1 MALAPGVLLGVGSSY
16 EWEGFEDM
24 SEQSLRII
32 VNGKPYLVEVDD
44 LTASPI
50 SVWVNGKP
58 FSVDIE
64 PLRESLVQG
73 AKELGV
79 AVPSPFDPSTGLRT
93 GYAHDMPADV
103 SAAPQAVG
111 APGPS
116 VKEVIAPMPGNI
128 MDIRVGVGDHVSY
141 KQELCNLEAMKM
153 KNSIRSPRDGVIA
166 AVKVR
171 EGQTVAY
178 GDVLFVFQ

>member
-1 MALAPGVLLGVGSSY
+1 
-16 EWEGFEDM
+16 M

-44 LTASPI
+44 LTVSPI
-50 SVWVNGKP
+50 SVRVNGKP
-58 FSVDIE
+58 FSVEIE
-64 PLRESLVQG
+64 PLRESSVEGVGEPG
-73 AKELGV
+73 A
-79 AVPSPFDPSTGLRT
+79 AIPPPFDPSTGLRT
-93 GYAHDMPADV
+93 GYAHDMPAEV
-103 SAAPQAVG
+103 SATPKAVG

-171 EGQTVAY
+171 ERQAVAY
-178 GDVLFVFQ
+178 GDVLFVFEPQD

>member
-1 MALAPGVLLGVGSSY
+1 
-16 EWEGFEDM
+16 M

-50 SVWVNGKP
+50 SVRVNGKP
-58 FSVDIE
+58 FSVEIE
-64 PLRESLVQG
+64 PLRESPAEGVG
-73 AKELGV
+73 EPTVVPPLGE
-79 AVPSPFDPSTGLRT
+79 A
-93 GYAHDMPADV
+93 
-103 SAAPQAVG
+103 SATTKAVG
-111 APGPS
+111 GPGLS

-141 KQELCNLEAMKM
+141 QQELCNLEAMKM

-178 GDVLFVFQ
+178 GDVLFVLQ

>member
-1 MALAPGVLLGVGSSY
+1 
-16 EWEGFEDM
+16 M

-50 SVWVNGKP
+50 SVRVNGKP
-58 FSVDIE
+58 FSVEIE
-64 PLRESLVQG
+64 PFRESASGLPPDLQSG
-73 AKELGV
+73 GP
-79 AVPSPFDPSTGLRT
+79 AVPSPGE
-93 GYAHDMPADV
+93 V
-103 SAAPQAVG
+103 SAAPKAVG

-128 MDIRVGVGDHVSY
+128 MDIRVEVGDHVSY

-178 GDVLFVFQ
+178 GDVLFVFE

>member
-1 MALAPGVLLGVGSSY
+1 
-16 EWEGFEDM
+16 M

-32 VNGKPYLVEVDD
+32 VNGQPYLVEVDD

-50 SVWVNGKP
+50 SVRVNGKP
-58 FSVDIE
+58 FSVEIE
-64 PLRESLVQG
+64 PLREPLSGLPPDLQSG
-73 AKELGV
+73 RPAF
-79 AVPSPFDPSTGLRT
+79 PPPFDPSTGLRT
-93 GYAHDMPADV
+93 GYAHDMPAEL
-103 SAAPQAVG
+103 SAEPKAVG

-153 KNSIRSPRDGVIA
+153 KNSIRSPRDGVIVA
-166 AVKVR
+166 IKVR

>member
-1 MALAPGVLLGVGSSY
+1 LGGGSSC
-16 EWEGFEDM
+16 EGEGFEDM
-24 SEQSLRII
+24 SEQSLRIM

-50 SVWVNGKP
+50 SVRVNGKP
-58 FSVDIE
+58 FSVEIE
-64 PLRESLVQG
+64 PFRESASG
-73 AKELGV
+73 P
-79 AVPSPFDPSTGLRT
+79 AVPSP
-93 GYAHDMPADV
+93 AEV
-103 SAAPQAVG
+103 SAAPKAVG

-178 GDVLFVFQ
+178 GDVLFVFE

>member
-1 MALAPGVLLGVGSSY
+1 
-16 EWEGFEDM
+16 M

-32 VNGKPYLVEVDD
+32 VNGKSYLVEVDD
-44 LTASPI
+44 LTVSPI
-50 SVWVNGKP
+50 SVRVNGKP
-58 FSVDIE
+58 FSVEIE
-64 PLRESLVQG
+64 PLGESPSGLSPDLQSG
-73 AKELGV
+73 GP
-79 AVPSPFDPSTGLRT
+79 AVPSPVE
-93 GYAHDMPADV
+93 A
-103 SAAPQAVG
+103 SATPKAVG
-111 APGPS
+111 APEPS
-116 VKEVIAPMPGNI
+116 VREVSAPMPGNI

-178 GDVLFVFQ
+178 GEVLFTFE

>member
-1 MALAPGVLLGVGSSY
+1 
-16 EWEGFEDM
+16 M

-50 SVWVNGKP
+50 SVRVNGKP
-58 FSVDIE
+58 FSVEIE
-64 PLRESLVQG
+64 PLRESASG
-73 AKELGV
+73 P
-79 AVPSPFDPSTGLRT
+79 AVPSP
-93 GYAHDMPADV
+93 AEV
-103 SAAPQAVG
+103 SAAPKAVG

-128 MDIRVGVGDHVSY
+128 MDIRVGLGDHVSY

-178 GDVLFVFQ
+178 GDVLFVFE

>member
-1 MALAPGVLLGVGSSY
+1 
-16 EWEGFEDM
+16 M

-32 VNGKPYLVEVDD
+32 VNGKAYLVEVDD

-50 SVWVNGKP
+50 SVRVNGKL
-58 FSVDIE
+58 FSVEIE
-64 PLRESLVQG
+64 PLRESPSG
-73 AKELGV
+73 P
-79 AVPSPFDPSTGLRT
+79 AVPSPADIS
-93 GYAHDMPADV
+93 AMPK
-103 SAAPQAVG
+103 AVG

-141 KQELCNLEAMKM
+141 KQELCSLEAMKM

-166 AVKVR
+166 AVKVK
-171 EGQTVAY
+171 EGQAVAY
-178 GDVLFVFQ
+178 GDVLFVFE

>member
-1 MALAPGVLLGVGSSY
+1 
-16 EWEGFEDM
+16 M

-44 LTASPI
+44 LTVSPI
-50 SVWVNGKP
+50 SVRVNGKP
-58 FSVDIE
+58 FSVEIE
-64 PLRESLVQG
+64 PPRESPVEGVGKPG
-73 AKELGV
+73 AAFPL
-79 AVPSPFDPSTGLRT
+79 
-93 GYAHDMPADV
+93 PAEV
-103 SAAPQAVG
+103 SAAPRAVS

-166 AVKVR
+166 AVNVR

>member
-1 MALAPGVLLGVGSSY
+1 MAQPWGMALAPGVLLGGGSSC

-32 VNGKPYLVEVDD
+32 VNGKSYLVEVDD

-50 SVWVNGKP
+50 SVRVNGRP
-58 FSVDIE
+58 FNVEIK
-64 PLRESLVQG
+64 PLRESPVEG
-73 AKELGV
+73 IVEPVA
-79 AVPSPFDPSTGLRT
+79 AVPL
-93 GYAHDMPADV
+93 PAEIA
-103 SAAPQAVG
+103 AAPKAVG

-128 MDIRVGVGDHVSY
+128 MDIWVGVGDHVSY
-141 KQELCNLEAMKM
+141 QQELCNLEAMKM

>member
-1 MALAPGVLLGVGSSY
+1 
-16 EWEGFEDM
+16 M
-24 SEQSLRII
+24 SEQSLRVI

-50 SVWVNGKP
+50 SVRVNGKP
-58 FSVDIE
+58 FSVEIE
-64 PLRESLVQG
+64 PLRELPVEGVGEPG
-73 AKELGV
+73 AG
-79 AVPSPFDPSTGLRT
+79 VPSPFDS
-93 GYAHDMPADV
+93 AHDMPAEV
-103 SAAPQAVG
+103 PAAPKAVG

-166 AVKVR
+166 AIKVR

>member
-1 MALAPGVLLGVGSSY
+1 
-16 EWEGFEDM
+16 M
-24 SEQSLRII
+24 SEQSLRVI
-32 VNGKPYLVEVDD
+32 VNGKSYLVEVDD

-50 SVWVNGKP
+50 SVRVNGKP
-58 FSVDIE
+58 FSVEIE
-64 PLRESLVQG
+64 PLREPSG
-73 AKELGV
+73 EGIGEL
-79 AVPSPFDPSTGLRT
+79 AVPPSET
-93 GYAHDMPADV
+93 
-103 SAAPQAVG
+103 SAAPKAVG

-116 VKEVIAPMPGNI
+116 VQEVIAPMPGNI

-171 EGQTVAY
+171 EGQTVGY
-178 GDVLFVFQ
+178 GEILFICE

>member
-1 MALAPGVLLGVGSSY
+1 LGGGSSC
-16 EWEGFEDM
+16 EGEGFEDM

-50 SVWVNGKP
+50 SVRVNGKP
-58 FSVDIE
+58 FSVEIE
-64 PLRESLVQG
+64 PLRESASG
-73 AKELGV
+73 P
-79 AVPSPFDPSTGLRT
+79 AVPSP
-93 GYAHDMPADV
+93 AEV
-103 SAAPQAVG
+103 SAAPKAVG

-128 MDIRVGVGDHVSY
+128 MDIRVGLGDHVSY

-178 GDVLFVFQ
+178 GDVLFVFE

>member
-1 MALAPGVLLGVGSSY
+1 
-16 EWEGFEDM
+16 M
-24 SEQSLRII
+24 SEQSLRVI

-50 SVWVNGKP
+50 SVRVNGKP
-58 FSVDIE
+58 FSVEIE
-64 PLRESLVQG
+64 PLRESPPRLPPDLQSG
-73 AKELGV
+73 GP
-79 AVPSPFDPSTGLRT
+79 AVPSPVE
-93 GYAHDMPADV
+93 A
-103 SAAPQAVG
+103 SAAPIAVG
-111 APGPS
+111 TPGPS

-128 MDIRVGVGDHVSY
+128 MDIRVGVGDQVSY

-153 KNSIRSPRDGVIA
+153 KNSIRSPRDGAIA

>member
-1 MALAPGVLLGVGSSY
+1 MN
-16 EWEGFEDM
+16 
-24 SEQSLRII
+24 EQSLRII

-50 SVWVNGKP
+50 SVRVNGKP
-58 FSVDIE
+58 FSVEIE
-64 PLRESLVQG
+64 PLRESPSMLPPDCKSG
-73 AKELGV
+73 GP
-79 AVPSPFDPSTGLRT
+79 AVPSP
-93 GYAHDMPADV
+93 AKA
-103 SAAPQAVG
+103 SAAPIAIG
-111 APGPS
+111 TPGPS

-128 MDIRVGVGDHVSY
+128 MDIRVGVGDQVNY

-166 AVKVR
+166 AVNVG

-178 GDVLFVFQ
+178 GEVLFTFE

>member
-1 MALAPGVLLGVGSSY
+1 
-16 EWEGFEDM
+16 M
-24 SEQSLRII
+24 SEQSLRVI

-50 SVWVNGKP
+50 SVRVNGKP
-58 FSVDIE
+58 FSVEIE
-64 PLRESLVQG
+64 PLRESSVEGVGKPG
-73 AKELGV
+73 A
-79 AVPSPFDPSTGLRT
+79 AVPSH
-93 GYAHDMPADV
+93 AEV
-103 SAAPQAVG
+103 SAAPKAIG

-166 AVKVR
+166 AVEVR

-178 GDVLFVFQ
+178 GEVLFVFQ

>member
-1 MALAPGVLLGVGSSY
+1 LGGGSSC
-16 EWEGFEDM
+16 EGEGLEDM
-24 SEQSLRII
+24 IEQSLRII
-32 VNGKPYLVEVDD
+32 VNDKPYLVEIDD

-50 SVWVNGKP
+50 SVRVNGKP
-58 FSVDIE
+58 FSVEIE
-64 PLRESLVQG
+64 PLRESPVEGVGEPG
-73 AKELGV
+73 AV
-79 AVPSPFDPSTGLRT
+79 VPSPFDLSTGLTT
-93 GYAHDMPADV
+93 GYAHDMPAEG
-103 SAAPQAVG
+103 SAAPKAVG

-128 MDIRVGVGDHVSY
+128 MDVRVGVGDHVSY

-166 AVKVR
+166 AIKVR

>member
-1 MALAPGVLLGVGSSY
+1 LGGGSSC
-16 EWEGFEDM
+16 EGEGFEDM

-50 SVWVNGKP
+50 SVRVNGKP
-58 FSVDIE
+58 FSVEIE
-64 PLRESLVQG
+64 PLRESASG
-73 AKELGV
+73 P
-79 AVPSPFDPSTGLRT
+79 AVPSP
-93 GYAHDMPADV
+93 AEV
-103 SAAPQAVG
+103 SAAPKAVG

-128 MDIRVGVGDHVSY
+128 MDIRVGLGDHVSY

-153 KNSIRSPRDGVIA
+153 KNSIRSPHDGVIA

-178 GDVLFVFQ
+178 GDVLFVFE

>member
-1 MALAPGVLLGVGSSY
+1 
-16 EWEGFEDM
+16 M
-24 SEQSLRII
+24 SEQNLRII

-50 SVWVNGKP
+50 SVRVNGKP
-58 FSVDIE
+58 FSVEIE
-64 PLRESLVQG
+64 SLRESSV
-73 AKELGV
+73 EGV
-79 AVPSPFDPSTGLRT
+79 AEPGAIAPSP
-93 GYAHDMPADV
+93 AEI
-103 SAAPQAVG
+103 SAGPKAVG

-128 MDIRVGVGDHVSY
+128 MDVLVGVGDRVSY

-178 GDVLFVFQ
+178 GDVLFLFQ

>member
-1 MALAPGVLLGVGSSY
+1 LGGGSSC

-24 SEQSLRII
+24 SEQTLRIL
-32 VNGKPYLVEVDD
+32 VDGKSYLVEVDD

-58 FSVDIE
+58 FSVEIE
-64 PLRESLVQG
+64 PLRESLVEG
-73 AKELGV
+73 VGEPGV
-79 AVPSPFDPSTGLRT
+79 AVPSLGE
-93 GYAHDMPADV
+93 V
-103 SAAPQAVG
+103 SAAPKAIG
-111 APGPS
+111 APGPP

-128 MDIRVGVGDHVSY
+128 MDIRVGVGDRVGY

-178 GDVLFVFQ
+178 ADVLFVFEPQD

>member
-1 MALAPGVLLGVGSSY
+1 MGGGSSC
-16 EWEGFEDM
+16 EGEGFEDM

-32 VNGKPYLVEVDD
+32 VDGKPYLVEVDD

-50 SVWVNGKP
+50 SVRVNGKP
-58 FSVDIE
+58 FSVEIE
-64 PLRESLVQG
+64 PFRESASGLPPDLQSSG
-73 AKELGV
+73 P
-79 AVPSPFDPSTGLRT
+79 AVPSPFD
-93 GYAHDMPADV
+93 YAHDMPAEV
-103 SAAPQAVG
+103 SAAPKAVG
-111 APGPS
+111 APRPS

-128 MDIRVGVGDHVSY
+128 MDIQIGVGDHVSY

-178 GDVLFVFQ
+178 GDVLFVFEPQD

>member
-1 MALAPGVLLGVGSSY
+1 
-16 EWEGFEDM
+16 M
-24 SEQSLRII
+24 SEKSLRII

-50 SVWVNGKP
+50 SVQVNGKP
-58 FSVDIE
+58 FSVEIE
-64 PLRESLVQG
+64 LSKESPSGLPPDLQSVG
-73 AKELGV
+73 PAAPSPAEAL
-79 AVPSPFDPSTGLRT
+79 AVPK
-93 GYAHDMPADV
+93 
-103 SAAPQAVG
+103 AVG
-111 APGPS
+111 APGLS

-128 MDIRVGVGDHVSY
+128 MDIRVGVGDQVSY

-166 AVKVR
+166 AVKVK

-178 GDVLFVFQ
+178 GDLLFVFQ

>member
-1 MALAPGVLLGVGSSY
+1 
-16 EWEGFEDM
+16 M

-50 SVWVNGKP
+50 SVRVNGKP
-58 FSVDIE
+58 FSVEIE
-64 PLRESLVQG
+64 PLRESPSGLPPDCKSG
-73 AKELGV
+73 GPT
-79 AVPSPFDPSTGLRT
+79 VPSP
-93 GYAHDMPADV
+93 AEI
-103 SAAPQAVG
+103 SATPKAVG

-116 VKEVIAPMPGNI
+116 VQEVIAPMPGNI

-153 KNSIRSPRDGVIA
+153 KNSIRSPRDGIIA

-171 EGQTVAY
+171 EGQAVAY
-178 GDVLFVFQ
+178 GEVLFAFE